1 MKAEY
6 DIRANAIKICD
17 LGKNRRDH
25 RIRVAPLEDKATAR
39 ST

>member
-25 RIRVAPLEDKATAR
+25 RIRVALELTG
-39 ST
+39 